1 MSRAYARLAGGVR
14 LASHSIGSILP
25 SRVAQFFEAM
35 NAGDLSRLLDV
46 FAADSIVNDQL
57 QQWRG
62 LGELSEWAE
71 RDVIGQQ
78 LSLRVIHFIQ
88 HYGHCVV
95 AAHADGNFDKR
106 GLPDPLEVLLYFTLA
121 EDKIVQLIILQDR
134 SGTSSFDAA
143 LRGSQ

>member
-1 MSRAYARLAGGVR
+1 MANNS
-14 LASHSIGSILP
+14 SGSTLP
-25 SRVAQFFEAM
+25 PRVAQFIEAT
-35 NAGDLSRLLDV
+35 NAGDLPRLLDV

-62 LGELSEWAE
+62 LAELSKWAE

-78 LSLRVIHFIQ
+78 LSLGAIHCIP

-95 AAHADGNFDKR
+95 EAHADGNFDKR

-121 EDKIVQLIILQDR
+121 EDKIVQLIVLRDY
-134 SGTSSFDAA
+134 SGTCSLDAP
-143 LRGSQ
+143 